1 MGITFN
7 HVKTGEGFHLAQDRA
22 RRRIS
27 RPTAAKRR
35 LLGRDEATLGQA
47 PPLRF
52 LRKPSEIG

>member
-1 MGITFN
+1 MDVTFN
-7 HVKTGEGFHLAQDRA
+7 HVETGEGFHLAQDRA

>member
-7 HVKTGEGFHLAQDRA
+7 HVKTGEGVHLAQDRA

-35 LLGRDEATLGQA
+35 LLGRDASPKTAG
-47 PPLRF
+47 
-52 LRKPSEIG
+52 G